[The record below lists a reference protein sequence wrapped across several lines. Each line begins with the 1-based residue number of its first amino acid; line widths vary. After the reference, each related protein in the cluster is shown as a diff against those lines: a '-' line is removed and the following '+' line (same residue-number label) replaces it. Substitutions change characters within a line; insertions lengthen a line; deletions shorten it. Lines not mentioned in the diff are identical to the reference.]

1 MTDAQI
7 LQVYGMIFL
16 AMGIGLAVRPQYAK
30 DLFDEMFRSAPFMFL
45 FSMIAAVIGF
55 LILTRSGV
63 SAGGWSILVT
73 AIGVIALVKGLTG
86 LALPQ
91 LFEKLAK
98 PFVSSRPVLA
108 LSPWLILLAG
118 VLMAYIGFFAA

>member
-16 AMGIGLAVRPQYAK
+16 AMGFGLAVRPRYAK

-45 FSMIAAVIGF
+45 FSIIAAVIGF
-55 LILTRSGV
+55 LILTRRGV
-63 SAGGWSILVT
+63 SAGGWSLLVT
-73 AIGVIALVKGLTG
+73 AIGVIALAKGLTG
-86 LALPQ
+86 LALPR

-98 PFVSSRPVLA
+98 PFVSSGPVLVM
-108 LSPWLILLAG
+108 SPWLILLAG
-118 VLMAYIGFFAA
+118 ALMSYIGFFVA